1 MKVAQ
6 TFVVSDKGLSL
17 DRVRLFNL
25 KGNDLNVCPGIALRW
40 ERGGDQLSN
49 VTILCVAIGTLRIYH
64 DDGEDDAWLK
74 MCFYFTLE
82 FLGFLNSVCLSVL
95 KLAPAEHAT
104 NA

>member
-6 TFVVSDKGLSL
+6 TFVVSDKGLTL

-25 KGNDLNVCPGIALRW
+25 KGNDLTVCPGIALRW

-49 VTILCVAIGTLRIYH
+49 VTILCMAIGTLRIYH

-82 FLGFLNSVCLSVL
+82 FLFYFGISRFLKFSVFVGIKTC
-95 KLAPAEHAT
+95 PC
-104 NA
+104 